1 MAKDQG
7 SMKNSKKWAILA
19 VAILA
24 LLASGRHVVHAQQA
38 TSTPPNGAQARVA
51 FSHVLPPMR
60 GDQLKAT
67 VVEVSYRPGGSS
79 PAHSHPCPV
88 IGYVL
93 EGALRTQVAGEP
105 EAVYNAG
112 QSFYEG
118 PNGIHQISANASTKE
133 PVKFLAYF
141 VCDHDAPLTGPPPRN
156 PKTGGK

>member
-1 MAKDQG
+1 
-7 SMKNSKKWAILA
+7 MKNSKKWAIVA

-24 LLASGRHVVHAQQA
+24 LLVSGRHVVRAQQV

-51 FSHVLPPMR
+51 FSHSLPPMR

-67 VVEVSYRPGGSS
+67 VVEVSYGPGGSS

-105 EAVYNAG
+105 EAVYKAG